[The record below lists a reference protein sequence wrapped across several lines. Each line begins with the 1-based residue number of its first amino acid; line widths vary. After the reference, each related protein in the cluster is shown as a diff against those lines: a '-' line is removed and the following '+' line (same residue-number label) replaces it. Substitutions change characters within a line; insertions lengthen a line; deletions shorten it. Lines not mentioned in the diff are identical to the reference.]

1 MDPFASEAFRV
12 LLIIAALFM
21 VLLLATISAYPL
33 VDWIG
38 RHPHQPRKA
47 DRPAFRGQV
56 RGLFRRHQA
65 EPASSSAIDE
75 WRRAA

>member
-12 LLIIAALFM
+12 LLVIGALFM

-47 DRPAFRGQV
+47 DRPAFRG
-56 RGLFRRHQA
+56 RRQEA
-65 EPASSSAIDE
+65 EPASPAIHE
-75 WRRAA
+75 GRRAA